1 MFRAAGRPQTAV
13 VSQADVKKRPRLGTT
28 GRALATL
35 FVTGLCTAYVLWKI
49 DLRQTLHVLAN
60 ANLVYFGCAALIMTA
75 AVVPMA
81 WRWKQLLAARGVSDS
96 LGWLTRTYFVS
107 YAAGQVLPT
116 SLGGDAARIYSGSR
130 RHPGQGS
137 AFTGSV
143 LLERA
148 LGGAATLTLAALGF
162 ALAVGHY
169 DVGPYLWIEALFIV
183 ATVLGAV
190 VLFSRSARK
199 LLAKFV
205 PLLRWARVERPL
217 RAAYEALH
225 AYRWHGRLL
234 IGVFALTLAVQ
245 AVRVSAIWFVGKAVG
260 VDLPLR
266 PYYVMGPMLFLV
278 MLVPFTINGVAVR
291 EAFFVSFLGRL
302 GVDPDAAFAT
312 GFLFFL
318 LAVVVSIPGAVIL
331 ARDGVIG
338 ARRTRNRA
346 LQQGDAEVPAKPH
359 P

>member
-1 MFRAAGRPQTAV
+1 
-13 VSQADVKKRPRLGTT
+13 VSQHFRLGRT

-35 FVTGLCTAYVLWKI
+35 LVTGLCTAYVLWKI
-49 DLRQTLHVLAN
+49 DVRETLHVLAN
-60 ANLVYFGCAALIMTA
+60 ADLVYFGCAALIMTL
-75 AVVPMA
+75 AVFPMA
-81 WRWKQLLAARGVSDS
+81 WRWQRLLQARGVSDTF
-96 LGWLTRTYFVS
+96 GWLTRTYFVS
-107 YAAGQVLPT
+107 YAAGQILPT

-130 RHPGQGS
+130 RHPGKSS
-137 AFTGSV
+137 AFAGSV

-169 DVGPYLWIEALFIV
+169 NVGPYLWIEALFIV
-183 ATVLGAV
+183 ATILGAV
-190 VLFSRSARK
+190 VLFSRSARR

-205 PLLRWARVERPL
+205 PLLRWARVDKPL
-217 RAAYEALH
+217 RTAYEGLH
-225 AYRWHGRLL
+225 AYRQHGRLL
-234 IGVFALTLAVQ
+234 AGVFVLTLVVQ

-318 LAVVVSIPGAVIL
+318 LAAVVSIPGALIL
-331 ARDGVIG
+331 AREGVTN
-338 ARRTRNRA
+338 ARTSRNRA
-346 LQQGDAEVPAKPH
+346 LQQGDAEAPAKPQS
-359 P
+359 

>member
-1 MFRAAGRPQTAV
+1 MQSGSEQLSVPAKAPGGTGLRGRSVTRV
-13 VSQADVKKRPRLGTT
+13 FRLGRT

-35 FVTGLCTAYVLWKI
+35 LVTGLCTSYILWKI
-49 DLRQTLHVLAN
+49 DLRETLHVLAN
-60 ANLVYFGCAALIMTA
+60 ADLVYFACAAVIMTL
-75 AVVPMA
+75 AVLPMA
-81 WRWKQLLAARGVSDS
+81 WRWQRLLEARGVSDS
-96 LGWLTRTYFVS
+96 FGWLTRTYFVS

-130 RHPGQGS
+130 RHPGEGS
-137 AFTGSV
+137 AFAGSV

-169 DVGPYLWIEALFIV
+169 NVGPYLWIEALFIV
-183 ATVLGAV
+183 ATILGAL
-190 VLFSRSARK
+190 VLFSRSARR
-199 LLAKFV
+199 LLATFV
-205 PLLRWARVERPL
+205 PILRRARLEKPL
-217 RAAYEALH
+217 RTAYEGLH
-225 AYRWHGRLL
+225 AYRQHGRLL
-234 IGVFALTLAVQ
+234 AGAFVLTLVVQ
-245 AVRVSAIWFVGKAVG
+245 AVRISAIWFVGKAVG
-260 VDLPLR
+260 VDLSLR

-318 LAVVVSIPGAVIL
+318 MTLLLALPGLVIIL
-331 ARDGVIG
+331 WEGMRH
-338 ARRTRNRA
+338 RA
-346 LQQGDAEVPAKPH
+346 PVPDA
-359 P
+359 